1 MQNGSMDGTY
11 DGSVV
16 IAARMDT
23 DDIRAGAAEIAKI
36 LAELR
41 KNAQRE
47 FSLVR
52 VSAVSESR
60 NTAVQVT
67 AAAQQMMQAAASA
80 IRSGQGLVISAV
92 RSVINRALDTM
103 RTQTMRFSSIG
114 TQMMAGVAMG
124 IYSAASG
131 VYAAARQTA
140 AQALAAMKDE
150 LGIQS
155 PSRVMRDEIGAQI
168 GYGLALG
175 MQRSIPKV
183 TEAANRLSAAAVSG
197 NTEQTVYGASR
208 FLRGTAAV
216 IGNGPAGQLQSLQTM
231 QIQKYLTAADGQN
244 GVKHPAQSTGNTTI
258 VFTKPVQTPYAHA
271 KAVRETMEALLYGG
285 I

>member
-1 MQNGSMDGTY
+1 MQSGSINGSY

-16 IAARMDT
+16 IAARMET
-23 DDIRAGAAEIAKI
+23 DNIRAGAAEIAKI

-60 NTAVQVT
+60 TAAVQT
-67 AAAQQMMQAAASA
+67 AGAAQQMMRATASA
-80 IRSGQGLVISAV
+80 VRSGQGLLISAV
-92 RSVINRALDTM
+92 RDVMQHVLDTM
-103 RTQTMRFSSIG
+103 REQAARFSTIG
-114 TQMMAGVAMG
+114 TQMMAGVSAG
-124 IYSAASG
+124 IYGASSG

-155 PSRVMRDEIGAQI
+155 PSRVMRDEVGMQI
-168 GYGLALG
+168 GYGLAQG

-183 TEAANRLSAAAVSG
+183 TEAANQLSAAAVG
-197 NTEQTVYGASR
+197 TNTEQTVYGASR
-208 FLRGTAAV
+208 FLRGTAAGF
-216 IGNGPAGQLQSLQTM
+216 GNGPGGQLQSLTLQV
-231 QIQKYLTAADGQN
+231 QNHLSTAGEQN
-244 GVKHPAQSTGNTTI
+244 SVKHSDRRVGSTTI

-271 KAVRETMEALLYGG
+271 KAVRETMEELLYGG
-285 I
+285 V

>member
-1 MQNGSMDGTY
+1 MQNGSINGSY

-16 IAARMDT
+16 IAARMET

-60 NTAVQVT
+60 NASVQ
-67 AAAQQMMQAAASA
+67 AAGAARQMMQATASA
-80 IRSGQGLVISAV
+80 VRSGQGLLIGAV
-92 RSVINRALDTM
+92 RDVMHHALDTM
-103 RTQTMRFSSIG
+103 REQAARFSSIG
-114 TQMMAGVAMG
+114 TQMMAGVSAG
-124 IYSAASG
+124 IYSASSG

-140 AQALAAMKDE
+140 SQALAAMKDE

-155 PSRVMRDEIGAQI
+155 PSRVMRDEVGMQI
-168 GYGLALG
+168 GYGLAQG
-175 MQRSIPKV
+175 MQRSIPHV
-183 TEAANRLSAAAVSG
+183 TEAANRLSAAAVG
-197 NTEQTVYGASR
+197 TDTEQTVYGASR
-208 FLRGTAAV
+208 FLRGNAAV
-216 IGNGPAGQLQSLQTM
+216 SGNGPGGQLQSLAM
-231 QIQKYLTAADGQN
+231 QIRNHMISAEGQN
-244 GVKHPAQSTGNTTI
+244 GVKHPDRNTGNTTI

-271 KAVRETMEALLYGG
+271 KAVRETMEELLYGG
-285 I
+285 V